1 MITIKELRNV
11 ENDILKTYLN
21 PFTYPYEVL
30 ANLSTDILKIGKK
43 LSSEYEEIKE
53 NVWVHKT
60 VKIGQGVEIIGPA
73 IIMENSVLK
82 HNAFIRENVIIGN
95 NCVIGNSSEI
105 KNSILVA
112 HSNLPHFN
120 YVGDSIIGNHVN
132 LGAGSV
138 ISNLRF
144 DKKNVKVEEIET
156 PLRKIGAFIGDNVE
170 IGVNSVIC
178 PGTVVMPNA
187 CIYPLTMVK
196 GVVLEKQI
204 IKSSK
209 AFVERL

>member
-1 MITIKELRNV
+1 MITIKELMNV

-30 ANLSTDILKIGKK
+30 SNLSTDILKIGKK

-144 DKKNVKVEEIET
+144 DKKNIKVEGIET